1 LGPEDPARSA
11 MSIVALSI
19 DPFAATRKFPAL
31 MAKELGLI
39 LFDLAPFERHIAERI
54 SITTRNALIDFC
66 PAIADRRWHM
76 TITDLAARL
85 QELALETAQHGDV
98 LIHGWTAVS
107 MLGCLSHVA
116 TVRLHASAHHRT
128 LEMQKCK
135 KYPLLDCAALDLASE
150 DDLRARLMSNVLGKP
165 LTTLTPADLD
175 IDMERVSERRCLAL
189 VAALA
194 ADPLYTHSAR
204 TEAEI
209 AERLFELR

>member
-1 LGPEDPARSA
+1 
-11 MSIVALSI
+11 MCIVALSI

-31 MAKELGLI
+31 MAKELGLM
-39 LFDLAPFERHIAERI
+39 LFDLAPFERHIAECI
-54 SITTRNALIDFC
+54 SITTRNSLIDFC
-66 PAIADRRWHM
+66 PEIADRRWHM

-150 DDLRARLMSNVLGKP
+150 DDLRARLMSNVVGKP
-165 LTTLTPADLD
+165 LTTTHTPADLY

-189 VAALA
+189 VAAVA
-194 ADPLYTHSAR
+194 ADPLYTQSAR